1 MSTNGGF
8 VTFST
13 PLRTHYFSKYSNEIC
28 MSVCVILTRVSLV
41 ASAGGATK
49 WVTDVCSSRR
59 LSVSLS
65 VCLSLCLSV
74 CLSLCRVKA
83 CSCSRFRASSPSV
96 ASSRASFVSFDK
108 CFVKSVQLYKGTKQ
122 PSTPGRVGLSVL
134 EHTVIILTVFL
145 CSQRRHQQLQHQRRR
160 PADLRGLRQVMA
172 VDRSVSPAL
181 FYYIYNIYLKYY
193 IYIKFDNNL
202 NVENK
207 FLNSVLIQFWN
218 KLFLKFIFL

>member
-1 MSTNGGF
+1 MIWFFYMLFWRCPQMGVLSHLAHLWGHIISQNI
-8 VTFST
+8 VM
-13 PLRTHYFSKYSNEIC
+13 KYACLYVWSW
-28 MSVCVILTRVSLV
+28 RVSLLLPVLEGRQSEWQMCV
-41 ASAGGATK
+41 A
-49 WVTDVCSSRR
+49 VDVC
-59 LSVSLS
+59 LS
-65 VCLSLCLSV
+65 VCLSV
-74 CLSLCRVKA
+74 SLCRVKA

-134 EHTVIILTVFL
+134 EHTVILLTVFL

-202 NVENK
+202 NVEI
-207 FLNSVLIQFWN
+207 SS
-218 KLFLKFIFL
+218 